1 MKCSNCGKEDFEEVC
16 LDIRLR
22 SVVDAYQYDT
32 NNAFSPNRFRYVHSY
47 VCKNCGHIEFFY
59 DLDALRKADNEQ
71 EKRKAKAA
79 QLRVELEH
87 KKNQLEADTQELER
101 LEFIAKHQ
109 DQTIREARET
119 KSRIN
124 ALNKEMAQLKKDMA
138 DMEATIKDLET
149 KHSIGEPPGYDW
161 LFK

>member
-1 MKCSNCGKEDFEEVC
+1 MKCSSCGKEDFEEVL

-22 SVVDAYQYDT
+22 SVVGAYQYDT
-32 NNAFSPNRFRYVHSY
+32 DDFGPNRFRYVHSY

-59 DLDALRKADNEQ
+59 DLDALRKADHEQ
-71 EKRKAKAA
+71 EKRQEQAA
-79 QLRVELEH
+79 QLRVELEN
-87 KKNQLEADTQELER
+87 KKNQLEADAQELER
-101 LEFIAKHQ
+101 LEFVMKHQ
-109 DQTIREARET
+109 NQTIREARET
-119 KSRIN
+119 KSKIN

-149 KHSIGEPPGYDW
+149 KHLIGEPPGYDW